1 MALKKWLIL
10 LIFVGQLMGSAL
22 AASSFQPAKVPNSI
36 ELSCIEPNSTLNNA
50 PAIDGELF
58 RAEMLKLPL
67 SFIENRGQASDDAK
81 FMVKTSHE
89 AIYFTPSGVLFALS
103 SENNTSIVGMSFENA
118 GPNRLSGED
127 VLPGTANF
135 FIGNNSSQWIT
146 DISTYSS
153 IKYESLYPGIDLIF
167 KGTDGNLKHELLLK
181 PGADPAKIVL
191 TYSGQDSLSLD
202 KNGSILIKTAAGNLT
217 DSAPFCY
224 QDINGSR
231 LAVDG
236 KYRRIDDKRIG
247 FDLNNYD
254 RSLPLVIDPLLRY
267 STYLGGRETDDGY
280 SIAVDSSGNAY
291 ITGDTNSTDFP
302 TENAYQAANAGGRD
316 AFIVKLNP
324 AGNKLVYSTYLGGSD
339 NDIGWGIAID
349 RSGNAYITG
358 WTNSTDLPIKNAYQS
373 AIAGE
378 RSAFISKLSPAG
390 NKLVYSTY
398 LGGSGDDN
406 AGWSIAIDRDGNA
419 FVTGWTNSTD
429 FPTKNAYQSA
439 IAGVRDAFIAKL
451 SPAGNKLVYSTYLG
465 GSKFDEGH
473 GIAVDSSGNAYVTGE
488 TGSINFPTE
497 NAYQAAN
504 AGERDAFVAKLS
516 PAGNKLVYSTYLGG
530 SRGDEGTGIAVD
542 RSCNAYVAG
551 GTGSVNFPTE
561 NAYQLSNAGC
571 SDVFVTK
578 LNPAGNKLVYS
589 TYLGGN
595 SCENGNGI
603 AIDSSGNAYVTGE
616 TPSTNFPIKNAYQG
630 TFAGYY
636 DAFVTKLSPAGNKLI
651 YSTYLGGSGPDW
663 GTGVAL
669 DQGGNAYV
677 AGWTNST
684 DFPTK
689 NAYQP
694 ANAGDYNAFITVF
707 IKAPPNTPSK
717 PSGAISGK
725 KGIFY
730 RYTTSATDPEGDRIK
745 YTFNWG
751 DGTTSTT
758 RPVNS
763 GTEVIASH
771 KWTKTGT
778 FLVKARATDSKGASS
793 GYSSPL
799 EVKISGGRSAP
810 IAIIT
815 N

>member
-89 AIYFTPSGVLFALS
+89 TIYFTPSGVLFALS

-118 GPNRLSGED
+118 GPNRLSGEE

-247 FDLNNYD
+247 FDLNNYN

-339 NDIGWGIAID
+339 NDIGWGIATD
-349 RSGNAYITG
+349 RRGNAYITG

-406 AGWSIAIDRDGNA
+406 AGWSIAIDRGGNA

-439 IAGVRDAFIAKL
+439 IAGVRDAFI
-451 SPAGNKLVYSTYLG
+451 
-465 GSKFDEGH
+465 
-473 GIAVDSSGNAYVTGE
+473 
-488 TGSINFPTE
+488 
-497 NAYQAAN
+497 
-504 AGERDAFVAKLS
+504 AKLS

-636 DAFVTKLSPAGNKLI
+636 DAFVTKFSPAGNKLI

-778 FLVKARATDSKGASS
+778 FQVKARATDSKGASS